1 MTRFQRFLWNSA
13 LLTVTALGIR
23 AVGVFFNVYLSARL
37 GTSGLGQF
45 SLIMSVYGFA
55 VTVAVS
61 GIHLAI
67 TRTVSEALG
76 QNDIQSMRCALKTGL
91 LYSLCFGLGATILLF
106 FTARPIATHWLKDP
120 QTVVPLCILSLS
132 LPLLS
137 VSTCLNGYFVARR
150 KAFYG
155 AVVNIVGQGIRIGA
169 TVLLLH
175 FSSVGHTLSPTSV
188 ICIATLI
195 SEASCFLLSLIF
207 FFPDI
212 RTPSLAYTNTA
223 AAVKTPRGA
232 VTDVLR
238 IAFPIA
244 LTAYIRVGLQT
255 LLHLLI
261 PLGLQRSGLSNEAAL
276 SSYGTVH
283 GMVLPMILFPSALL
297 TSVAGLLIPE
307 IAEFRTRRE
316 WASVKRTTSVVL
328 RAALLFAVFV
338 SGVILAYANVLG
350 KLVFHDTDVCAYLH
364 ALAALVP
371 VMYLD
376 TMVDAVL
383 KGLDLQIASMRYNI
397 MDAAFCV
404 LCAYVL
410 LPDLGIL
417 GYILLLYA
425 SEIFNLALSL
435 GKMLSVTELRIPVL
449 RLCGGPVLAI
459 IGASALTEFFFR
471 IIPITFD
478 FAVIDLI
485 TRILVMI
492 IFYGTLLFLLGCI
505 GKNDIRVFFS
515 LLLGRKAPPQGKV
528 SQHSH
533 LQKRKKH
540 GIIPRKSM

>member
-13 LLTVTALGIR
+13 LMTVTALGTR
-23 AVGVFFNVYLSARL
+23 AVGVLFNVYLSAKL

-67 TRTVSEALG
+67 TRTVSEAMGL
-76 QNDIQSMRCALKTGL
+76 QDSASMRCALKTGL
-91 LYSLCFGLGATILLF
+91 LYSLCFGLGAAALLWI
-106 FTARPIATHWLKDP
+106 AASPIAVSWLKDT
-120 QTVVPLCILSLS
+120 QASAPLRILSLS

-137 VSTCLNGYFVARR
+137 VSTCLNGYFVACR
-150 KAFYG
+150 KAFRG
-155 AVVNIVGQGIRIGA
+155 AVVNVIGQAVRIGV
-169 TVLLLH
+169 TVFFLNVPSAAH
-175 FSSVGHTLSPTSV
+175 MQSSVSV
-188 ICIATLI
+188 IAAATLI
-195 SEASCFLLSLIF
+195 SEASCFLLSLILF
-207 FFPDI
+207 LPDT
-212 RTPSLAYTNTA
+212 RRPPLAYTDGVARMASTYC
-223 AAVKTPRGA
+223 GA
-232 VTDVLR
+232 RSVLR

-261 PLGLQRSGLSNEAAL
+261 PLGLQRAGLSSEAAL

-283 GMVLPMILFPSALL
+283 GMALPVILFPSALL

-307 IAEFRTRRE
+307 IAEFRTRKE
-316 WASVKRTTSVVL
+316 WTSVKRTTSIVL
-328 RAALLFAVFV
+328 RTTLLFAVFV
-338 SGVILAYANVLG
+338 SGVILAYANILG
-350 KLVFHDTDVCAYLH
+350 TLLYQSTEICAYLH

-404 LCAYVL
+404 LCAYIL
-410 LPDLGIL
+410 LPHLGIL

-425 SEIFNLALSL
+425 SEIFNLALSI
-435 GKMLSVTELRIPVL
+435 GKMLSVTGLRLPVL
-449 RLCGGPVLAI
+449 RLCGGPVIAV
-459 IGASALTEFFFR
+459 IGASALTELFFR

-533 LQKRKKH
+533 LQKRKKY
-540 GIIPRKSM
+540 GIIPRKIM